1 MPSRHIRAVVIALAA
16 VVATAGATTFAQT
29 QLVTGKPAVFKV
41 TVTKVE
47 LGMAGD
53 VYRTVFTGAAQLN
66 LVAANGLSAFPG
78 IENVTLPTGTYT
90 TVRVTFLNSFGVS
103 GSLVYE
109 GTTYYTTATSTNGN
123 VSVSAT
129 TVAGLLAEA
138 TLRNPAWGA
147 LGTAVE
153 ESFRLPTAVTIVAGQ
168 NFAPTLK
175 FDVRNSLVLC
185 SQDTEFCFRLAPAT
199 VTLIM
204 PTTEIPARRDR

>member
-1 MPSRHIRAVVIALAA
+1 MTFRHLRAFVTALAA
-16 VVATAGATTFAQT
+16 VFVFGGVTTFAQT

-53 VYRTVFTGAAQLN
+53 VYRTVFTGSAQMD
-66 LVAANGLSAFPG
+66 LVAANGLTAFPG

-90 TVRVTFLNSFGVS
+90 SARVTFLNSFGVS
-103 GSLVYE
+103 GSLIYD
-109 GTTYYTTATSTNGN
+109 GTTYYTTATTTNGN
-123 VSVSAT
+123 QSVRAT
-129 TVAGLLAEA
+129 TVVGELAEA

-147 LGTAVE
+147 LGVE
-153 ESFRLPTAVTIVAGQ
+153 VQESFTFPSSVIVVTGQ

-175 FDVRNSLVLC
+175 FDVTNSLVLC
-185 SQDTEFCFRLAPAT
+185 SQDTEFCFRLAPAI

-204 PTTEIPARRDR
+204 PATAAPARRD